1 MHKISY
7 QLQHIS
13 FPPEILKFSL
23 ISIFAPRKLH
33 SIQNFPYKETD
44 IFPLERA

>member
-13 FPPEILKFSL
+13 FPPEILKFTL
-23 ISIFAPRKLH
+23 NSIFVPRKLH
-33 SIQNFPYKETD
+33 SIHNFSHKETD
-44 IFPLERA
+44 IFPLERV